1 MRPRAL
7 DRCELLNFGG
17 LRTEQG
23 GKRPSASLVLAF
35 VLMDLALQR
44 QQQAV
49 RGFSVDFQNLQF
61 RGD

>member
-7 DRCELLNFGG
+7 DRCDLLNFGG

-23 GKRPSASLVLAF
+23 GFRVG
-35 VLMDLALQR
+35 
-44 QQQAV
+44 QAV
-49 RGFSVDFQNLQF
+49 GGFSVDFQSLQF